1 MKKRKLFGTYMKD
14 DMCGWLMLFPVI
26 LCMALVKWYPIIAGI
41 FRSFFATRGYE
52 ITEFVGLQN
61 YIDVLSDTLFITTLK
76 NTVMYVI
83 WSLIIGF
90 IPPILVAVLLNEIR
104 FFKKGFRVITY
115 IPYLAPMVVTSL
127 IFTYLY
133 MPGENGFLN
142 MILAFVGIPPQEWL
156 QNPSMTIPLIIVA
169 MTFTGMPGSAVV
181 YLAALQNV
189 PNELY
194 EASIIDGA
202 PIWQRFCKI
211 TLPSISTTMLL
222 LTARQVI
229 GVFQV
234 MQEPLIMTGGGPQNA
249 SMSINL
255 AAYNYAFT
263 YMKVSRSLALGT
275 CAFIFL
281 MILSVIYFRLKK
293 RLEE

>member
-1 MKKRKLFGTYMKD
+1 MKRRISASAKD
-14 DMCGWLMLFPVI
+14 TAYGWLLLLPVV
-26 LCMALVKWYPIIAGI
+26 LCIVLVKWHPIITGI
-41 FRSFFATRGYE
+41 VRSFYSTTGYE
-52 ITEFVGLQN
+52 VNEFVGWEN
-61 YIDVLSDTLFITTLK
+61 YKNVLSDTLFLSTLK
-76 NTVMYVI
+76 NTVMYVF

-90 IPPILVAVLLNEIR
+90 IPPLLIAVLLNEVR
-104 FFKKGFRVITY
+104 FFKRGFRVITY
-115 IPYLAPMVVTSL
+115 IPCLAPMVVTAL
-127 IFTYLY
+127 IFTHLY

-142 MILAFVGIPPQEWL
+142 MLLSVIGVPPSEWL
-156 QNPSMTIPLIIVA
+156 QDPSMTIPLIIVA
-169 MTFTGMPGSAVV
+169 MTFSGTPTSVVV

-202 PIWQRFCKI
+202 TIWQRFRKV
-211 TLPSISTTMLL
+211 TLPTIYSTMLL
-222 LTARQVI
+222 LTVRQII

-234 MQEPLIMTGGGPQNA
+234 MEQPLMMTGGGPNNA

-255 AAYNYAFT
+255 TAYNYAFT

-281 MILSVIYFRLKK
+281 IILSIIYFKIKK
-293 RLEE
+293 KVEE

>member
-1 MKKRKLFGTYMKD
+1 
-14 DMCGWLMLFPVI
+14 MLLPVV
-26 LCMALVKWYPIIAGI
+26 LCIALIKWYPVINGIA
-41 FRSFFATRGYE
+41 RSFFATRGYE

-61 YIDVLSDTLFITTLK
+61 YKDVLSDTLFISTLK
-76 NTVMYVI
+76 NTVMYVF
-83 WSLIIGF
+83 WSLVIGF
-90 IPPILVAVLLNEIR
+90 VPPILVAVLLNEIR

-133 MPGENGFLN
+133 MPGESGFLN
-142 MILAFVGIPPQEWL
+142 MILSFIGIPPQEWL

-169 MTFTGMPGSAVV
+169 MTFTGTPGSVVV

-194 EASIIDGA
+194 EAAIIDGA
-202 PIWQRFCKI
+202 SIWQRFKKI
-211 TLPSISTTMLL
+211 TMPSISSTMLL
-222 LTARQVI
+222 LTARQII

-234 MQEPLIMTGGGPQNA
+234 MQEPLMMTGGGPNNA

-255 AAYNYAFT
+255 TAYNYAFT

-281 MILSVIYFRLKK
+281 IILSVIYFKLKK
-293 RLEE
+293 KMEE